1 LKNGKLNI
9 GRIPYA
15 NLFPIFHYL
24 DSECDKSDITFVK
37 DVPSRLNKMMREGEL
52 DISPSSSIEY
62 LRNKHEYVLLP
73 WFSISSSGPIKSI
86 LLFSKVPIEELGGT
100 SVALSSESETSTV
113 LLRIILHEFLS
124 LTCSFTSTEERSVRN
139 ILSSFSAVL
148 HIGDT
153 AMTEA
158 KALRSNGNKKSAPY
172 IYDLGELWD
181 TYTGL
186 PFVYALW
193 LVRKKALSEKKG
205 LIQKLSSE
213 LRLAKKYASTR
224 FPTIA
229 RDAPHKKWFTEE
241 ELISYWNTISYD
253 FTQKHMEG
261 LQLFEKY
268 ALNHKP

>member
-1 LKNGKLNI
+1 MKNGKLNI

-24 DSECDKSDITFVK
+24 DSECDQSNITFVQ

-52 DISPSSSIEY
+52 DLSPSSSIEY
-62 LRNKHEYVLLP
+62 LRNKDDYVLLP
-73 WFSISSSGPIKSI
+73 WFSISSAGPIKSI
-86 LLFSKVPIEELGGT
+86 LLFSRVPIEELGGK
-100 SVALSSESETSTV
+100 SIALSSESETSTV
-113 LLRIILHEFLS
+113 LLRIILHKFLS
-124 LTCSFTSTEERSVRN
+124 LKCSFKSTEEPSVRKV
-139 ILSSFSAVL
+139 LSSFSAVL

-181 TYTGL
+181 KYTGL

-193 LVRKKALSEKKG
+193 LVRKKALTEKNG
-205 LIQKLSSE
+205 LIKKLSSE
-213 LRLAKKYASTR
+213 LRLAKNYASKR
-224 FPTIA
+224 FPSIA
-229 RDAPHKKWFTEE
+229 KDAPHKKWFTEE
-241 ELISYWNTISYD
+241 ELISYWKTISYD
-253 FTQKHMEG
+253 FTAKHLEG

-268 ALNHKP
+268 AFKK